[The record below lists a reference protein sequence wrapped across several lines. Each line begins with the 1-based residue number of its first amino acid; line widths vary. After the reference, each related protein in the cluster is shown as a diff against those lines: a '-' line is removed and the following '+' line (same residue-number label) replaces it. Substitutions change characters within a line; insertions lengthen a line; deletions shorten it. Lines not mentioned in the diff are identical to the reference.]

1 MNVVAERLNHYTMDL
16 RLNQNI
22 IEKVKSDSVL
32 LICDAMGKDI
42 RKIILYGSC
51 SRGDFSDDSDIDI
64 ALVVACGRM
73 EINKYSDL
81 LAEIATKLAA
91 EYLAIVNFVCLPE
104 KEFEERRKWYPY
116 YKNIDREGELLY
128 GRQVL

>member
-1 MNVVAERLNHYTMDL
+1 MICNAMD
-16 RLNQNI
+16 
-22 IEKVKSDSVL
+22 
-32 LICDAMGKDI
+32 KDI

-64 ALVVACGRM
+64 ALVVACDRM
-73 EINKYSDL
+73 EINKYGDL

-91 EYLAIVNFVCLPE
+91 DYLAIVNFVCLPE
-104 KEFEERRKWYPY
+104 KEFEERREWYPY
-116 YKNIDREGELLY
+116 YKNIDREGVLLY

>member
-1 MNVVAERLNHYTMDL
+1 MITDL
-16 RLNQNI
+16 GLDQNI
-22 IEKVKSDSVL
+22 IEKVKSESIL

-51 SRGDFSDDSDIDI
+51 SRGDFSADSDIDI
-64 ALVVACGRM
+64 ALIVACERT

-81 LAEIATKLAA
+81 LAEAATKLATK
-91 EYLAIVNFVCLPE
+91 YLAIVNFVCLPE
-104 KEFEERRKWYPY
+104 KEFEERKEWYPY

>member
-1 MNVVAERLNHYTMDL
+1 MVTDL

-22 IEKVKSDSVL
+22 IERVKSESVL
-32 LICDAMGKDI
+32 LICNAMDKDI

-64 ALVVACGRM
+64 ALVVACDRM
-73 EINKYSDL
+73 EINKYADL
-81 LAEIATKLAA
+81 LAEIATKLAV
-91 EYLAIVNFVCLPE
+91 EHLAIVNFVCLPE
-104 KEFEERRKWYPY
+104 KEFEERREWYPY

>member
-1 MNVVAERLNHYTMDL
+1 MVTDL

-22 IEKVKSDSVL
+22 IERVKSESVL
-32 LICDAMGKDI
+32 LICNAMDKDI

-64 ALVVACGRM
+64 ALVVACDRM
-73 EINKYSDL
+73 DINKYADL

-91 EYLAIVNFVCLPE
+91 DYLAIVNFVCLPE

-116 YKNIDREGELLY
+116 YKNIDREGVLLY

>member
-1 MNVVAERLNHYTMDL
+1 MMTEL

-32 LICDAMGKDI
+32 LLCNAIGKDI

-64 ALVVACGRM
+64 ALIVACDRV

-91 EYLAIVNFVCLPE
+91 DYLAIVNFVCLPE
-104 KEFEERRKWYPY
+104 KEFEERREWYPY

-128 GRQVL
+128 

>member
-1 MNVVAERLNHYTMDL
+1 MKRIDSMVTDL

-32 LICDAMGKDI
+32 LLCNAIGKDI

-64 ALVVACGRM
+64 ALVVACDRV

-91 EYLAIVNFVCLPE
+91 DYLAIVNFVCLPE
-104 KEFEERRKWYPY
+104 KEFEERREWYPY
-116 YKNIDREGELLY
+116 YKNIVREGVLLY

>member
-1 MNVVAERLNHYTMDL
+1 MDSMITDL

-32 LICDAMGKDI
+32 LIRNAMDTDI

-64 ALVVACGRM
+64 ALVVACDRI
-73 EINKYSDL
+73 ELNKYNDL

-91 EYLAIVNFVCLPE
+91 DYLAIVNFVCLPE
-104 KEFEERRKWYPY
+104 KEFEERRRWYPY

>member
-1 MNVVAERLNHYTMDL
+1 MKRINNMITDL
-16 RLNQNI
+16 RLSQNT

-32 LICDAMGKDI
+32 LLCNAMGEDI

-64 ALVVACGRM
+64 ALIVTCNRT

-91 EYLAIVNFVCLPE
+91 DYLAIVNFVCLPE
-104 KEFEERRKWYPY
+104 IEFEEHRKWYPY
-116 YKNIDREGELLY
+116 YKNIDREGVLLY

>member
-1 MNVVAERLNHYTMDL
+1 MITDL
-16 RLNQNI
+16 RLSQNT
-22 IEKVKSDSVL
+22 IEKVKNDSVL
-32 LICDAMGKDI
+32 LICNAMGKDI

-51 SRGDFSDDSDIDI
+51 SRGDYSDDSDIDI
-64 ALVVACGRM
+64 ALVVACDRI

-81 LAEIATKLAA
+81 LAEIATKLAT
-91 EYLAIVNFVCLPE
+91 EYLAVVNFVCLPE
-104 KEFEERRKWYPY
+104 KEFEERRGWYPY

>member
-1 MNVVAERLNHYTMDL
+1 MITDL

-22 IEKVKSDSVL
+22 IDRVKGESVL
-32 LICDAMGKDI
+32 LICDAIGKDI

-64 ALVVACGRM
+64 ALILACERA
-73 EINKYSDL
+73 EINKDSDL
-81 LAEIATKLAA
+81 LAETATKLAA
-91 EYLAIVNFVCLPE
+91 KYLAIVNFVCLPE
-104 KEFEERRKWYPY
+104 REFEEYKEWYPY

>member
-1 MNVVAERLNHYTMDL
+1 MMTEL

-32 LICDAMGKDI
+32 LLCNTIGKDI

-51 SRGDFSDDSDIDI
+51 SRGDYSDDSDIDI
-64 ALVVACGRM
+64 ALVVACDRT

-91 EYLAIVNFVCLPE
+91 DYLAIVNFVCLPE
-104 KEFEERRKWYPY
+104 KEFEEHREWYPY
-116 YKNIDREGELLY
+116 YKNIDREGVLLY